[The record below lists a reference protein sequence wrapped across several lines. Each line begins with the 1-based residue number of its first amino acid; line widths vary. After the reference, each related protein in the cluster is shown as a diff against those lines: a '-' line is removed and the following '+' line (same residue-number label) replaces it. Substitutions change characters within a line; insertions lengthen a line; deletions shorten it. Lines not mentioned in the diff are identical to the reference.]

1 MSDNLKKFIQESK
14 SKFDLESPRPD
25 LFDKIMKDIDCKP
38 KANQVNPFSNT
49 RFKWLAVAATLALL
63 IVSTFYF
70 YPTNDLVKSP
80 TQQLTTIRIQENN
93 IEEKISSPDP
103 AILNNPFQNTEHSTI
118 KNEIPKQ
125 TKLAIQ
131 QQEKPINLTENAEEK
146 NPQKEHVIANI
157 TVDTIYNNELPTRN
171 SEPIAVSQ
179 NPEPV
184 SENIIP
190 SQGIQ
195 KVISHPETSTA
206 SISTSDTLLE
216 KPTTSL
222 QEQSKIVNSE
232 ISNTESIEEQESDQ
246 NSSITKTIK
255 KGFFKFL
262 SKKAKKWSGNTLTIR
277 NVETEDQSI
286 LALRYKNERVEFSK
300 SFNLRSKE

>member
-49 RFKWLAVAATLALL
+49 RFKWLAVAAALALL

-80 TQQLTTIRIQENN
+80 TQQLTEVRIQENN
-93 IEEKISSPDP
+93 IEEKISSPNP
-103 AILNNPFQNTEHSTI
+103 AILNNPFQNPEHSTI
-118 KNEIPKQ
+118 KNEFPKQ
-125 TKLAIQ
+125 SKLVIRK
-131 QQEKPINLTENAEEK
+131 QEKQINKTENAEER
-146 NPQKEHVIANI
+146 NPQKEHDIANI
-157 TVDTIYNNELPTRN
+157 KVDTIYNYELPTRN
-171 SEPIAVSQ
+171 SEPIVVSQ

-184 SENIIP
+184 SETIIP
-190 SQGIQ
+190 SYGIQ
-195 KVISHPETSTA
+195 KTISHPEASTA
-206 SISTSDTLLE
+206 SVSTADTLLE
-216 KPTTSL
+216 KQKTSL
-222 QEQSKIVNSE
+222 QEQSKIANSE